1 MAFKRLL
8 SYLSGGMYGG
18 WGVWGIGRVW
28 VMGGGALILNKNPLK
43 MNLSKKLKIL
53 KLCIFL
59 TQKEHPSP
67 QKAEVYTQK
76 TENRPTYGDF
86 GFCPPRPPTSPNF

>member
-1 MAFKRLL
+1 MLFL
-8 SYLSGGMYGG
+8 SKKNAKIKDFQFFAQIHFERILF
-18 WGVWGIGRVW
+18 
-28 VMGGGALILNKNPLK
+28 LILNKNPLK
-43 MNLSKKLKIL
+43 MNQSKKLKIL

-76 TENRPTYGDF
+76 TENRPTYGYF
-86 GFCPPRPPTSPNF
+86 EMYTPRLPNSPNF